1 MLLCMTSLYVFSS
14 YVIILYVN
22 FRAVCINFIL
32 KQSKN
37 KLQNL
42 SNDLKTLLHSIS
54 ITFIFKSTFF
64 TGTLTDCGVPV
75 PILM

>member
-1 MLLCMTSLYVFSS
+1 MTSLYVFSS

-22 FRAVCINFIL
+22 FRTVCIYFIL

-42 SNDLKTLLHSIS
+42 SNDLKTLLHSIT
-54 ITFIFKSTFF
+54 ITFIFKSAFF
-64 TGTLTDCGVPV
+64 TGTLTDCGITCTTVK
-75 PILM
+75 